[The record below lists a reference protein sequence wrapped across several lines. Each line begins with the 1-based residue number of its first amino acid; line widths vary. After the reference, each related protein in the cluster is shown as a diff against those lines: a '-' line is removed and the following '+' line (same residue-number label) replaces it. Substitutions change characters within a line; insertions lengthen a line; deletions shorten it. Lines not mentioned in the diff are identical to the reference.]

1 MKLLTEELKSKLP
14 KLGETGE
21 EPEALVK
28 LFTPWANW
36 TWFICEYDPETER
49 AFGLVDGHEVGIGY
63 FSLAEIRGITG
74 PGGLKI
80 ERDLH
85 WTPKRISEIKNKLE
99 VVG

>member
-36 TWFICEYDPETER
+36 TWFIFLFCFEGVVPQFYR
-49 AFGLVDGHEVGIGY
+49 LR
-63 FSLAEIRGITG
+63 IRSG
-74 PGGLKI
+74 KI
-80 ERDLH
+80 FPAPCLH
-85 WTPKRISEIKNKLE
+85 
-99 VVG
+99 